1 MAVNTQRLSHEDHLC
16 MEDPISTVCVEFQE
30 TAHSSPLLL
39 LAHKQIPLRYLSAQ
53 CLHATLPI
61 VWPCVA
67 GGCPAFLFIG
77 ESATQSFCVAQ
88 AILNLQFCLNI
99 LSGGHGMH
107 PMPAV
112 VGAVTFT
119 GSGAT

>member
-1 MAVNTQRLSHEDHLC
+1 MVTLLIDLSY
-16 MEDPISTVCVEFQE
+16 ISLV
-30 TAHSSPLLL
+30 LLL
-39 LAHKQIPLRYLSAQ
+39 
-53 CLHATLPI
+53 I
-61 VWPCVA
+61 VIILCFHEA
-67 GGCPAFLFIG
+67 NL
-77 ESATQSFCVAQ
+77 TVAQ